1 MSYLRSRSSAPDTA
15 QAHRAE
21 LALYRRCRRGMAD
34 ALRALLYRNADR
46 WYTAA
51 LMVSGDEQSAAEAVT
66 HTWGHLLKRLTSWRF
81 GGGVQRRAQRI
92 LLKTLADQ
100 GDYQQAFA
108 AVTQVMQM
116 EPTELISMPEVLAEQ
131 LLAGV
136 EAGAERIGAA
146 YQVRRRVLRV
156 GLAGLATVTATA
168 LALTVWLIMVTRQ
181 ASVTQVVWGCVQQRV
196 IAQDLP
202 GAVGDIVSQMMF
214 AEDEGGESLR
224 MLQRAVLLLEEIA
237 MAGQSVSPQT
247 MRRLAERCRAER
259 LSEAVYLVAERH
271 PRQVRD
277 SLMPVG
283 LLLEEVEQW

>member
-15 QAHRAE
+15 QSHRAE
-21 LALYRRCRRGMAD
+21 LALYRRCRRGMVD

-66 HTWGHLLKRLTSWRF
+66 HTWEHLLKRLTSWRF

-100 GDYQQAFA
+100 GDYQQASA
-108 AVTQVMQM
+108 AVIQVMQM
-116 EPTELISMPEVLAEQ
+116 EPTELIPMPELLAEQ

-146 YQVRRRVLRV
+146 YQVRRRVLGI
-156 GLAGLATVTATA
+156 GLAGLATVMATA
-168 LALTVWLIMVTRQ
+168 LALSVWFVMVTRQ
-181 ASVTQVVWGCVQQRV
+181 VSAAQVGWSCVQQRV
-196 IAQDLP
+196 VAQDLP
-202 GAVGDIVSQMMF
+202 GAVGDIVSQMVF

-237 MAGQSVSPQT
+237 MTGQSVPPQT
-247 MRRLAERCRAER
+247 MRRLSDRCRAEH
-259 LSEAVYLVAERH
+259 LSEAVYLVAERY